1 MPSTAQNLDV
11 VYQDNHL
18 IVINKQSGDIVQG
31 DKTGDTPLSDI
42 VKSYIK
48 EKYQKPGAVYLGV
61 VHRLDRPTTGLVL
74 FARTSKALP
83 RLNKLFAEKEVVTK
97 TYWAVVKQRP
107 PKIEDTLIHW
117 MTRNPQKNK
126 STAHSKECNG
136 SKRASLHYRLIATS
150 DRYSLLEVTLHTGR
164 HHQIRAQL
172 AAIGCPIKGDLKYG
186 YDRSNPDGSIHLHAR
201 YLSLIHPV
209 RSEERLEFTANV
221 PKDTLWKALEEA
233 VAAN

>member
-107 PKIEDTLIHW
+107 SKIEDTLIHW

-136 SKRASLHYRLIATS
+136 SKRLPYTIALLPHQTVIHY
-150 DRYSLLEVTLHTGR
+150 
-164 HHQIRAQL
+164 
-172 AAIGCPIKGDLKYG
+172 
-186 YDRSNPDGSIHLHAR
+186 
-201 YLSLIHPV
+201 
-209 RSEERLEFTANV
+209 
-221 PKDTLWKALEEA
+221 
-233 VAAN
+233 